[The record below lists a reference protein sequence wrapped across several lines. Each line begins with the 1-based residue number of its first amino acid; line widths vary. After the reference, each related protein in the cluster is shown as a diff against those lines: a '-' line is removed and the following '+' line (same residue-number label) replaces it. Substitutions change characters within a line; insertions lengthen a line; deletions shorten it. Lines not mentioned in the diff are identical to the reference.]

1 MKVNWV
7 TRWKIKSITQTQ
19 LVYVHRRPLNNVV
32 GRKTS
37 TTFSAFNRI
46 KNTARWETS
55 VFARGSPGYCFLI
68 YDIARLL
75 SCTKNHLFVYSRSW
89 KRDFFFL
96 KKFSA
101 SCTKFRCF
109 HVGSF
114 TCSSSFSMAAARIT
128 SGPLQCLIK
137 KLSPIQSWDQTDP
150 YLTAYSMV
158 LMHGLIFSIWRHFPL
173 APNDDIFLGEL
184 ILLMHWIG
192 DTVED
197 RHKWRLSQLV
207 RMIWSRVAICKVSG
221 EIFE

>member
-1 MKVNWV
+1 MKSDGKL
-7 TRWKIKSITQTQ
+7 RQ
-19 LVYVHRRPLNNVV
+19 LFLLLIELKTLRDEKRVFVLVDRR
-32 GRKTS
+32 
-37 TTFSAFNRI
+37 
-46 KNTARWETS
+46 
-55 VFARGSPGYCFLI
+55 
-68 YDIARLL
+68 DIASWFTITRA
-75 SCTKNHLFVYSRSW
+75 SWVVQKNNLFVYSRSW

-109 HVGSF
+109 HVRSF

-128 SGPLQCLIK
+128 SGPLQWCLIK
-137 KLSPIQSWDQTDP
+137 KLSPIQSWDQPDP

-158 LMHGLIFSIWRHFPL
+158 LMQGLIFSIWRHFPL
-173 APNDDIFLGEL
+173 APIDDIFLGEL
-184 ILLMHWIG
+184 MLLMHWTG

>member
-1 MKVNWV
+1 MRNECVCSWIAGILLLDL
-7 TRWKIKSITQTQ
+7 R
-19 LVYVHRRPLNNVV
+19 YRAPLELYK
-32 GRKTS
+32 KTS
-37 TTFSAFNRI
+37 LCVLTIVKTR
-46 KNTARWETS
+46 
-55 VFARGSPGYCFLI
+55 
-68 YDIARLL
+68 
-75 SCTKNHLFVYSRSW
+75 
-89 KRDFFFL
+89 FFFL

-184 ILLMHWIG
+184 MLLMHWIG

-197 RHKWRLSQLV
+197 RHK
-207 RMIWSRVAICKVSG
+207 
-221 EIFE
+221 